1 MFRNTLY
8 HLFPVMLFW
17 KYQSWMLWLVHWKI
31 WKHFVKSFVVPWR
44 EEALFF
50 TIFFPAGKAFS
61 KLQKHDQP
69 IKKPFYVTGL
79 FLYPWEHEKNRVFS
93 EIFRGNGNRSVAWNG
108 LMCWTIWWM
117 CSKLSKSGNVFLVSL
132 LFAQ

>member
-1 MFRNTLY
+1 MEIPILNVLIGSLKNMKAFCK
-8 HLFPVMLFW
+8 V
-17 KYQSWMLWLVHWKI
+17 
-31 WKHFVKSFVVPWR
+31 FVVPWR

-79 FLYPWEHEKNRVFS
+79 FLYPWEHEKTGFFLKFS
-93 EIFRGNGNRSVAWNG
+93 GVMEID
-108 LMCWTIWWM
+108 
-117 CSKLSKSGNVFLVSL
+117 
-132 LFAQ
+132 Q